1 MLFEPLFAHAV
12 ECPEKVAVIDDLGRH
27 SYLKLATAAAGLGMF
42 LSIKTQKP
50 HVGLLLPA
58 GAGFVASFYG
68 TLLARKAVVPINF
81 LLSDREIAHVI
92 ADSGID
98 TVITIPFLAGRVKD
112 AKLNVIDLTELAK
125 MELPPLAGTPDLPK
139 PEADDLAV
147 LMYTSGTSGLPKGV
161 PITYNNMQS
170 VVNSAIKFADLD
182 SREHRF
188 LGIIPLFHA
197 FGMAA
202 MMIAPI
208 QLRAPVVYIA
218 RFSAVAAINAIREQQ
233 ITVMFGVPSMFAAIG
248 HLKNAG
254 PEDFKSIYAIITG
267 GEPLPAVVREKFLE
281 RFNVPLLEGYGLTE
295 TCAIIS
301 LNLPQMRREGSVG
314 KPVPVAQ
321 VKIADENGE
330 AVASGEIGEIWV
342 KGPMVMKG
350 YYQLPDA
357 TAAAMTADGYFKTGD
372 LGKID
377 AEGFLFI
384 TGRKKDMIIVSGEKV
399 FPREIED
406 ILTQHET
413 VSEAAVIGRKD
424 ASRGEVVVAFV
435 TAREGQEIKVDV
447 LRDYCRARGL
457 PQWKCPREFIVMAEL
472 PHSPTGK
479 VLKRVLA
486 EQV

>member
-1 MLFEPLFAHAV
+1 
-12 ECPEKVAVIDDLGRH
+12 
-27 SYLKLATAAAGLGMF
+27 
-42 LSIKTQKP
+42 
-50 HVGLLLPA
+50 
-58 GAGFVASFYG
+58 
-68 TLLARKAVVPINF
+68 
-81 LLSDREIAHVI
+81 
-92 ADSGID
+92 
-98 TVITIPFLAGRVKD
+98 
-112 AKLNVIDLTELAK
+112 
-125 MELPPLAGTPDLPK
+125 
-139 PEADDLAV
+139 
-147 LMYTSGTSGLPKGV
+147 
-161 PITYNNMQS
+161 
-170 VVNSAIKFADLD
+170 
-182 SREHRF
+182 
-188 LGIIPLFHA
+188 
-197 FGMAA
+197 
-202 MMIAPI
+202 
-208 QLRAPVVYIA
+208 
-218 RFSAVAAINAIREQQ
+218 
-233 ITVMFGVPSMFAAIG
+233 
-248 HLKNAG
+248 
-254 PEDFKSIYAIITG
+254 
-267 GEPLPAVVREKFLE
+267 
-281 RFNVPLLEGYGLTE
+281 
-295 TCAIIS
+295 
-301 LNLPQMRREGSVG
+301 
-314 KPVPVAQ
+314 
-321 VKIADENGE
+321 
-330 AVASGEIGEIWV
+330 
-342 KGPMVMKG
+342 MVMKG

>member
-1 MLFEPLFAHAV
+1 
-12 ECPEKVAVIDDLGRH
+12 
-27 SYLKLATAAAGLGMF
+27 
-42 LSIKTQKP
+42 
-50 HVGLLLPA
+50 
-58 GAGFVASFYG
+58 
-68 TLLARKAVVPINF
+68 
-81 LLSDREIAHVI
+81 
-92 ADSGID
+92 
-98 TVITIPFLAGRVKD
+98 
-112 AKLNVIDLTELAK
+112 
-125 MELPPLAGTPDLPK
+125 
-139 PEADDLAV
+139 
-147 LMYTSGTSGLPKGV
+147 MYTSGTSGLPKGV
-161 PITYNNMQS
+161 PITYNMMQS

-208 QLRAPVVYIA
+208 QLRAPVVYIV
-218 RFSAVAAINAIREQQ
+218 RFSPVAAINAIREHQ
-233 ITVMFGVPSMFAAIG
+233 ISIMFGVPSMFAAIG

-267 GEPLPAVVREKFLE
+267 GEPLPAVVREKFIE

-377 AEGFLFI
+377 GEGFLFI

-399 FPREIED
+399 FPREIEE
-406 ILTQHET
+406 ILAQHET

-435 TAREGQEIKVDV
+435 TANEGREIKADV